1 MTRVF
6 TSECL
11 GAQTDF
17 SCYYHNSKNYCYMRI
32 VANIRAGNVVR
43 VTVETFGVVPVGE
56 LSTET
61 AAFYRFLSRFIAGE
75 TILELNNCCV
85 KSLF

>member
-6 TSECL
+6 TAENV
-11 GAQTDF
+11 GVQTDF

-32 VANIRAGNVVR
+32 VANIRAGVAVR
-43 VTVETFGVVPVGE
+43 VTVETFGTVPVGE
-56 LSTET
+56 LFTET

-75 TILELNNCCV
+75 SVPELNDCCTG
-85 KSLF
+85 SIF